1 MARTPPERKN
11 RLQQS
16 PPLQPRT
23 STFSEADQETLD
35 RFSKDISDYTG
46 RTVSG
51 SAVLRALVRYAGQ
64 QRYDWVLAHLPPLIE
79 QEMTSGRTWGK
90 KK

>member
-1 MARTPPERKN
+1 MRSELTAWHGHTRRGKIGSSRAPRYG
-11 RLQQS
+11 
-16 PPLQPRT
+16 PRT

-64 QRYDWVLAHLPPLIE
+64 QRYDWVLAHLPP
-79 QEMTSGRTWGK
+79 
-90 KK
+90 